1 MKSVLK
7 GIAILTHPIFL
18 PFYSLFVYYPLI
30 ERYSNETYIL
40 SSVWLGFVYLFL
52 PLVYFLRVRGINLE
66 HPNLVQRKSIFRAY
80 TLVNFGL
87 AFVSLF
93 LVHEY
98 ASFFIAATLLHV
110 LMLVF
115 SAIELKASWHTSV
128 WSFLL
133 GTALM
138 VLYNYKLEGVGNT
151 VLQWGQLLAAL
162 IVILSVVSWVRWK
175 AKAHT
180 FFELMMG
187 IVAGLIA
194 STPILFI

>member
-138 VLYNYKLEGVGNT
+138 VLYNYKLEGLGNT
-151 VLQWGQLLAAL
+151 GLQWGQLLAAL

>member
-115 SAIELKASWHTSV
+115 SFIELKASWHTSV

-138 VLYNYKLEGVGNT
+138 VLYNYRFEGLGNT
-151 VLQWGQLLAAL
+151 GFQWGQLLTF
-162 IVILSVVSWVRWK
+162 ILLVLTVVTWVRWK